1 MDYETPDIVVRDV
14 KGVTIVRLKNANLTG
29 MLEIQH
35 VTSELNQLIEKGVR
49 KLVFDFKYVR
59 HAGSAAL
66 GMLIAL
72 QKKMDARGGKMVIS
86 HSENIAEL
94 LTVSRTSSL
103 FKQAGDPKAAFAM
116 F

>member
-1 MDYETPDIVVRDV
+1 MDYETPDILVREV

-35 VTSELNQLIEKGVR
+35 VTSELDQLLERGVR

-59 HAGSAAL
+59 HASSAAL

-72 QKKMDARGGKMVIS
+72 QKKVDKLGGKLILS
-86 HSENIAEL
+86 HSENISEL
-94 LTVSRTSSL
+94 LRVSRTASL
-103 FKQAGDPKAAFAM
+103 FTLADDPKAAFAM
-116 F
+116 I